1 MRDAKILRK
10 WCIFRIF
17 FFTAW
22 PEQLL
27 TGVSSVSGGA
37 GFSKEEGSKEN
48 FIRLLKRANVTEGF
62 VKDA

>member
-1 MRDAKILRK
+1 M
-10 WCIFRIF
+10 
-17 FFTAW
+17 
-22 PEQLL
+22 
-27 TGVSSVSGGA
+27 TGVFSVSGGA